1 MLRIRDIR
9 EDKELTQKQLSQI
22 LNCTQQTYSR
32 YETGEIT
39 IDIYNL
45 IKLANFYNT
54 STDYLLGLTNEI
66 KPYKRKE
73 NWMETRLRNL
83 REDNNKKQIELANYL
98 NCKQNT
104 YQQYESGTR
113 QIPLEKLKKLALLY
127 NTSID
132 YIVKLTDEIKPYK
145 RKM

>member
-1 MLRIRDIR
+1 MLRIRDVR

-39 IDIYNL
+39 IDIFNL

-54 STDYLLGLTNEI
+54 STDYLLGLTDET

-73 NWMETRLRNL
+73 
-83 REDNNKKQIELANYL
+83 
-98 NCKQNT
+98 
-104 YQQYESGTR
+104 
-113 QIPLEKLKKLALLY
+113 
-127 NTSID
+127 
-132 YIVKLTDEIKPYK
+132 
-145 RKM
+145 